1 MQLLRNTLYFIGF
14 VQVVLGSIFT
24 LAPSQFASMLD
35 LEVPPEWVNW
45 LFVMTGARFLGFG
58 IGMFIAAREPNKHM
72 AWIGAMIGI
81 QALDWIGTIYYLV
94 SGTVTLAQVTTAAF
108 LPIIFIVILVRYF
121 PNSNS
126 FTAQQSTAH

>member
-14 VQVVLGSIFT
+14 VQVILGSIFT
-24 LAPSQFASMLD
+24 VAPAQFASMLD

-45 LFVMTGARFLGFG
+45 LFVMMGARFLGFG
-58 IGMFIAAREPNKHM
+58 IGMFIAAREPSKHM

-108 LPIIFIVILVRYF
+108 LPVIFIAILVRYF
-121 PNSNS
+121 PNNREFS
-126 FTAQQSTAH
+126 TQQSTAN